1 MTTTTMHEPRTP
13 AAGGW
18 FKSSWSGA
26 AGECVEINFDHRD
39 GMVRIRDSK
48 NRGEGPMISPTL
60 RYLFGTRGFPR
71 ISPGPSGRGVRAGG
85 FGLGEGRSDHAPGF
99 GSVSVTSPRWHSALR
114 VSVM

>member
-48 NRGEGPMISPTL
+48 NRGEGPMISVTGEQWAIL
-60 RYLFGTRGFPR
+60 LDELTGTVPDGSNSAVVVE
-71 ISPGPSGRGVRAGG
+71 ISSSGTP
-85 FGLGEGRSDHAPGF
+85 L
-99 GSVSVTSPRWHSALR
+99 
-114 VSVM
+114 